1 MLIALVALA
10 SGLSVSVDS
19 LTIDNRRHI
28 ASAIARVTNSGT
40 SAFDSV
46 FVNCAF
52 MDSVGKAVQ
61 VGGALLSN
69 LAPGETVFGS
79 ADVDTS
85 LVATPIVSVSCRIGL
100 TQP

>member
-1 MLIALVALA
+1 MLIAFVALA
-10 SGLSVSVDS
+10 SGLSVTVDS

-40 SAFDSV
+40 NVFDSV
-46 FVNCAF
+46 FINCAF
-52 MDSVGKAVQ
+52 MDSAARAVQ

-69 LAPGETVFGS
+69 LAPGETAFGS
-79 ADVDTS
+79 ADVDIS
-85 LVATPIVSVSCRIGL
+85 LVAAPIASASCRIGL

>member
-10 SGLSVSVDS
+10 SGLSVTFDS

-28 ASAIARVTNSGT
+28 ASAIVRVTNSGT
-40 SAFDSV
+40 NAFDSV

-52 MDSVGKAVQ
+52 MDTAGRAVQ
-61 VGGALLSN
+61 VGGALLNN
-69 LAPGETVFGS
+69 LAPGETAFGS

-85 LVATPIVSVSCRIGL
+85 LLVSAIASASCRVGL